1 MDGISAYDKHL
12 LDTGRKPRWA
22 KKVTEIGPRP
32 KRPAT
37 SNSPSEIA
45 MRRVTE
51 PDYRKPFSET
61 DLKAAREGEL
71 KMNQRIADILADK
84 VDLKVSASADYVTVA
99 DLSKSSVR
107 FQVYSWGPVYK
118 VKIIKSAT
126 NQDVVDCKTVA
137 DVAAVINEVVL
148 TTESVEFLRDNK
160 IVCEIINECNSMTEE
175 EYFNA
180 VVERCA
186 EDKKGLFTPEE
197 VKTIL
202 ESVNEEVL
210 DFREAGILPKE
221 IVEVDEFNE
230 LFYGTAMD
238 LGF

>member
-32 KRPAT
+32 RRPAT

-51 PDYRKPFSET
+51 PNYRKPFSET
-61 DLKAAREGEL
+61 DLKAARKGEQE
-71 KMNQRIADILADK
+71 MNQRIADILSDK

-126 NQDVVDCKTVA
+126 NQDVVDCQTLA

-148 TTESVEFLRDNK
+148 TTESVEFMRNNK
-160 IVCEIINECNSMTEE
+160 IVCEIINECRGMTEE

-180 VVERCA
+180 VVERCT
-186 EDKKGLFTPEE
+186 EDTNGMFTKEE
-197 VKTIL
+197 VKSIL

-230 LFYGTAMD
+230 LFYGAAMD
-238 LGF
+238 LGY

>member
-1 MDGISAYDKHL
+1 MNGISDYDRHL
-12 LDTGRKPRWA
+12 LDTGRKPRWV

-37 SNSPSEIA
+37 SSSHSEIA

-84 VDLKVSASADYVTVA
+84 IDLKVSASADYVTVA

-107 FQVYSWGPVYK
+107 FHVYSWGPVYK
-118 VKIIKSAT
+118 VKIFKSFFA
-126 NQDVVDCKTVA
+126 QEVVNCKTLA

-148 TTESVEFLRDNK
+148 TTESVQFLRDNN
-160 IVCEIINECNSMTEE
+160 IICEINESIRMTDEA
-175 EYFNA
+175 YLNA
-180 VVERCA
+180 VA
-186 EDKKGLFTPEE
+186 EHCVKAYKGMFTKEE
-197 VKTIL
+197 IKEIL
-202 ESVNEEVL
+202 ENIDGLS
-210 DFREAGILPKE
+210 DFMHDGIWPAE
-221 IVEVDEFNE
+221 IVKIDEFNE
-230 LFYGTAMD
+230 TFFNTAMD
-238 LGF
+238 LGY

>member
-37 SNSPSEIA
+37 ASSPSEIA

-51 PDYRKPFSET
+51 PNYRKPFSET
-61 DLKAAREGEL
+61 DLKAARKGEQE
-71 KMNQRIADILADK
+71 MNQRIADILADK

-126 NQDVVDCKTVA
+126 NHEVVDCKTLT

-148 TTESVEFLRDNK
+148 TSESVQFLRDNN
-160 IVCEIINECNSMTEE
+160 IICEINESIRMTDEA
-175 EYFNA
+175 YLNA
-180 VVERCA
+180 VAEHCVEA
-186 EDKKGLFTPEE
+186 YKDMFTKEE
-197 VKTIL
+197 IKEIL
-202 ESVNEEVL
+202 ENIDNLS
-210 DFREAGILPKE
+210 DFMHDGIWPAD
-221 IVEVDEFNE
+221 IVKIDEFNE
-230 LFYGTAMD
+230 TFFNKAMD

>member
-1 MDGISAYDKHL
+1 MDGISAYDRHL

-22 KKVTEIGPRP
+22 KKVTEIGPRER
-32 KRPAT
+32 RPAT
-37 SNSPSEIA
+37 STSPSEIA

-51 PDYRKPFSET
+51 PNYRKPFSET
-61 DLKAAREGEL
+61 DLKAVRKGEQE
-71 KMNQRIADILADK
+71 MNQRIADALADK

-126 NQDVVDCKTVA
+126 NQEVVDCKTLA

-148 TTESVEFLRDNK
+148 TTESVEFLRNNK
-160 IVCEIINECNSMTEE
+160 IVCEIINECKSMSEE
-175 EYFNA
+175 EYFDA
-180 VVERCA
+180 VVENCTK
-186 EDKKGLFTPEE
+186 DTNGMFTKEE
-197 VKTIL
+197 VQKIL

-230 LFYGTAMD
+230 LFYGAAMD

>member
-1 MDGISAYDKHL
+1 MDGISAYDRHL

-37 SNSPSEIA
+37 STSPSEIA

-51 PDYRKPFSET
+51 PNYRKPFSET
-61 DLKAAREGEL
+61 DLKAVRKGEQE
-71 KMNQRIADILADK
+71 MNQRIADALADK

-126 NQDVVDCKTVA
+126 NQEVVDCKTLA

-148 TTESVEFLRDNK
+148 TTESVEFLRNNK
-160 IVCEIINECNSMTEE
+160 IVCEIINECKSMSEE
-175 EYFNA
+175 EYFDA
-180 VVERCA
+180 VVENCTK
-186 EDKKGLFTPEE
+186 DTNGMFTKEE
-197 VKTIL
+197 VQKIL

-230 LFYGTAMD
+230 LFYGAAMD

>member
-1 MDGISAYDKHL
+1 MDGISAYDKYL

-32 KRPAT
+32 KRPVAA
-37 SNSPSEIA
+37 SSPSEIA
-45 MRRVTE
+45 MRRVSE
-51 PDYRKPFSET
+51 PNYRKPFSET
-61 DLKAAREGEL
+61 DMKAARKVEQE
-71 KMNQRIADILADK
+71 MNQRIADILADK
-84 VDLKVSASADYVTVA
+84 VDLQVSASADYVTVA

-126 NQDVVDCKTVA
+126 NKDVVDCKTLA

-148 TTESVEFLRDNK
+148 TAESVQILRDNN
-160 IVCEIINECNSMTEE
+160 IVCEIVNECRNMTED

-186 EDKKGLFTPEE
+186 EDTNGMFIKEE
-197 VKTIL
+197 VKSIL

-221 IVEVDEFNE
+221 IVEVHEFNE
-230 LFYGTAMD
+230 LFYGAAMD
-238 LGF
+238 LGY

>member
-1 MDGISAYDKHL
+1 M
-12 LDTGRKPRWA
+12 
-22 KKVTEIGPRP
+22 
-32 KRPAT
+32 
-37 SNSPSEIA
+37 SE
-45 MRRVTE
+45 
-51 PDYRKPFSET
+51 D
-61 DLKAAREGEL
+61 
-71 KMNQRIADILADK
+71 
-84 VDLKVSASADYVTVA
+84 
-99 DLSKSSVR
+99 
-107 FQVYSWGPVYK
+107 
-118 VKIIKSAT
+118 
-126 NQDVVDCKTVA
+126 
-137 DVAAVINEVVL
+137 
-148 TTESVEFLRDNK
+148 
-160 IVCEIINECNSMTEE
+160 
-175 EYFNA
+175 EYFNT